1 MGIMAMKL
9 KSSGLEELG
18 LRIDNRK
25 ENPRP
30 GQGEKL
36 QTEGQITRKGS
47 GQREGHSQQLEELAL
62 QERGLCGGT
71 SIICKNTRAQAP
83 AHRISEDPVDHGNLL
98 LGVEV

>member
-9 KSSGLEELG
+9 KSSGLEGLG

-36 QTEGQITRKGS
+36 QTGEKDRLPGKGV
-47 GQREGHSQQLEELAL
+47 A
-62 QERGLCGGT
+62 RGKGIP
-71 SIICKNTRAQAP
+71 S
-83 AHRISEDPVDHGNLL
+83 S
-98 LGVEV
+98 